1 MASRGFAGFRL
12 DFDENANNG
21 RQDFANHAKASPQSP
36 HPEKLVSTPF
46 AASKNVARFRY
57 GTGFRF
63 AGSRNSLRL
72 RKG

>member
-12 DFDENANNG
+12 DFDENANDW
-21 RQDFANHAKASPQSP
+21 RQDFANHAKASPRAP
-36 HPEKLVSTPF
+36 HPKKAAPTPF